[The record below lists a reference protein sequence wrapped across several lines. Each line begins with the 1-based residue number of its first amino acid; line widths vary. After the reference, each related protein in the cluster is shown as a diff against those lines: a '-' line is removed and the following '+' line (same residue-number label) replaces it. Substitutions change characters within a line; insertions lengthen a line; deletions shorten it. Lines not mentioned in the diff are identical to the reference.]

1 MGPHFVRLHR
11 FEDKERDVE
20 ARMPVRA
27 AELPAGAA
35 TATCHFGADDGLGEK
50 DARVAGWSG

>member
-35 TATCHFGADDGLGEK
+35 TATCHFGTDDRLG
-50 DARVAGWSG
+50 DRDGAAAAWSG